1 MFAFDVGFPSWGYQ
15 VGLRCGF
22 CIWGLR
28 ARFQAGAFQCGCSF
42 IYFLSGRACGVVTM
56 VMTRWFF
63 VLRFFQVLLFPGC
76 PRGAVIMAMARWSL
90 QRLFK
95 MFSILFFFVGLLTRG
110 SVHGYGAMVFA
121 VFLSWASAKTFAET
135 PTGFLQKLHE
145 SGSPDWCDG
154 FGPVVIAV

>member
-63 VLRFFQVLLFPGC
+63 VLRFFSSF
-76 PRGAVIMAMARWSL
+76 AVS
-90 QRLFK
+90 RLP
-95 MFSILFFFVGLLTRG
+95 SRG
-110 SVHGYGAMVFA
+110 SDHGYGAMVFA
-121 VFLSWASAKTFAET
+121 ASFQDVFNSVFFCRAAHA
-135 PTGFLQKLHE
+135 G
-145 SGSPDWCDG
+145 
-154 FGPVVIAV
+154 